1 MHIHL
6 TFVANFYLLMICN
19 ITMSYMQTAF
29 TNVPRRSSPVVLTT
43 STSTSTP
50 SLASS
55 WQDVTNYWIRGKLI
69 RRSAV
74 SFSLSLT
81 HSLSLP
87 PSLSHT
93 LSLSPSPPSLPPLPS
108 LPSLDELT
116 IHGLGA
122 AIHRAI
128 NLALQLQETSS
139 YSLQLSATTSTVEL
153 TDDLEPLT
161 DVSW

>member
-1 MHIHL
+1 MSLSLSLSLSLCL
-6 TFVANFYLLMICN
+6 TH
-19 ITMSYMQTAF
+19 
-29 TNVPRRSSPVVLTT
+29 
-43 STSTSTP
+43 
-50 SLASS
+50 
-55 WQDVTNYWIRGKLI
+55 
-69 RRSAV
+69 
-74 SFSLSLT
+74 SLT
-81 HSLSLP
+81 HSLYLSPLP
-87 PSLSHT
+87 PF
-93 LSLSPSPPSLPPLPS
+93 PS